1 MSIYPK
7 RNARG
12 SLTGKYLVE
21 VNTATGRKRA
31 TTETLVEA
39 RNIEER
45 FKGVMGPAGD
55 FKPMPATMVAPK
67 VSNPLYTV
75 GSLRNDAR
83 VIWKGNK
90 DEYRS
95 LQQFDTCCD
104 ILGDHTD
111 IKSVRTKQLDMI
123 VETLRGRGLSDTTC
137 HRYLATVS
145 GALRWAHKRDHI
157 DGMPHIPWPEQG
169 KPRDAVFTEEDQGRF
184 LEWLALRSVA
194 MATEARGYHSTTI
207 IYRVLFATGMRI
219 SELLGL
225 NEEDIDVDNGT
236 VTLRDTKNGDNRT
249 VPLEAQLC
257 ADLRG
262 LLDSDDMPNYD
273 QLRRVVVRAASDLG
287 IDYSITPH
295 VVRHTVVTRLEAAG
309 VGLKTIGA
317 LVGHRSIATTSRYAH
332 PNQATLRAATAKLK
346 G

>member
-7 RNARG
+7 RNTRG

-21 VNTATGRKRA
+21 VNTPNGRKRSTA
-31 TTETLVEA
+31 NTLVEA

-45 FKGVMGPAGD
+45 LHVAFATKRSDGVMGPAGS
-55 FKPMPATMVAPK
+55 FKPMPATIVAPE
-67 VSNPLYTV
+67 VSNALYTI

-83 VIWKGNK
+83 VIWRGNK
-90 DEYRS
+90 DEHRS
-95 LQQFDTCCD
+95 LQQFDACCD
-104 ILGDHTD
+104 ILGYATN
-111 IKSVRTKQLDMI
+111 IKSVRTKQLDLV
-123 VETLRGRGLSDTTC
+123 VEKLRARGLSDTSC

-145 GALRWAHKRDHI
+145 AALRWAHKRDHI

-169 KPRDAVFTEEDQGRF
+169 KPRDAIFTEQDQGRF
-184 LEWLALRSVA
+184 LEWL
-194 MATEARGYHSTTI
+194 EARGYHSTAI
-207 IYRVLFATGMRI
+207 IYRVLFSTGMRI
-219 SELLGL
+219 GELLGL
-225 NEEDIDVDNGT
+225 NEEDIDVDNET

-249 VPLEAQLC
+249 VPLEAKLC

-287 IDYSITPH
+287 IGYSITPH

-332 PNQATLRAATAKLK
+332 PNQVTLRAATAKLK